1 MHHVL
6 APFRPC
12 PLDLRAEDVSDMIH
26 DVLENLFYR
35 ATVADGIWTTN
46 SRFMRSVRIDVWSLF
61 HVVPFSGCTSS
72 SPFDRATQQKSEC
85 GCREESLGGISPENV
100 NEGAAHI
107 CEIVLSEIGCSPF
120 HAIGET
126 MCRVYSS
133 RSAGHAC
140 SRLVYRRRRSF
151 QSGSGVFALLI
162 SGLRRRIRPLT

>member
-6 APFRPC
+6 AHFRPC
-12 PLDLRAEDVSDMIH
+12 QLDLRAEDVSDMIH

-72 SPFDRATQQKSEC
+72 SPSDGATQQKSEC
-85 GCREESLGGISPENV
+85 GCREESLGRISPANV
-100 NEGAAHI
+100 NQVAAHI
-107 CEIVLSEIGCSPF
+107 CEIVLSQIGCSRF

-140 SRLVYRRRRSF
+140 SRLVSRRRRWF
-151 QSGSGVFALLI
+151 TPGGRVF
-162 SGLRRRIRPLT
+162 